1 MHSLKLVIH
10 LLVLPFL
17 GLPFQLLMLTLK
29 VDCQLDLALNHSKL

>member
-17 GLPFQLLMLTLK
+17 GLPFQLLK